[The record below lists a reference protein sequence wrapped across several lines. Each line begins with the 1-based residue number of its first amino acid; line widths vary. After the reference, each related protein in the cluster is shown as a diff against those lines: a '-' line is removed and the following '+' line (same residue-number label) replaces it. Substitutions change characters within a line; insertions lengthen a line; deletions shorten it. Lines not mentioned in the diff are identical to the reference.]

1 MENFKGG
8 FQKKMEEGGK
18 LEYTFAIIALCMIVP
33 LIIIYFMITKLITQ
47 PIIWLKKKI
56 GK

>member
-18 LEYTFAIIALCMIVP
+18 LEYTFAILALCMIVP

-47 PIIWLKKKI
+47 PLIWLKKKI
-56 GK
+56 WK